1 MQLFQNYTDFDE
13 CCKDKHIDC
22 FYQENRRDRFQYSFF
37 CGNSRECYF
46 YNYKPALQLAKYNV
60 ENHYAV
66 VGLAEDME
74 LTIKIMEKYL
84 PRYFKN
90 AAQIYNRE
98 HLANFS
104 NVGFNKDTNTVLIN
118 KNPHSKPVQNSTRK
132 LLMNHPVFK
141 LEYDFYNFVK
151 QRLYVQAKHL
161 GLQ

>member
-1 MQLFQNYTDFDE
+1 MYNTLYLFLVFRHCTRPNIEICFFVLLQIKAQNLQTRCTESSKKVLHSRIFQCTLFLLLFQNYTDFDE

-22 FYQENRRDRFQYSFF
+22 YYQENRRDRFQYSFF

-90 AAQIYNRE
+90 A
-98 HLANFS
+98 
-104 NVGFNKDTNTVLIN
+104 
-118 KNPHSKPVQNSTRK
+118 SKC
-132 LLMNHPVFK
+132 
-141 LEYDFYNFVK
+141 
-151 QRLYVQAKHL
+151 
-161 GLQ
+161 